1 MEDINNV
8 LCKDGDSMIEDIE
21 IDLNELRSCRLN
33 EESGGVTQK
42 IDSEQLENI
51 HELATQDG

>member
-21 IDLNELRSCRLN
+21 IDLNELRSCGLN